1 MPGPFLTT
9 ASTVMCPH
17 GGQAAL
23 TTANSKMT
31 VAGSPVLLESDVHP
45 VAGCAFQL
53 PGPTPSPCV
62 RIQWSAGATS
72 AGVNGTAPL
81 VQSSVGQ
88 CCAATGAVQG
98 VAIVT
103 AGQGQGT
110 GR

>member
-1 MPGPFLTT
+1 MPGPFLTL

-17 GGQAAL
+17 GGQAVL
-23 TTANSKMT
+23 TTANAKMM
-31 VAGSPVLLESDVHP
+31 VAGSAVLLESDVHT

-62 RIQWSAGATS
+62 RIQWSGGAGS
-72 AGVNGTAPL
+72 ASVNGAAAL

-103 AGQGQGT
+103 AGQGQAT